1 MVDDTKAGSAA
12 EFMSGVRESI
22 RQDFDQ
28 EYDERMFAAREQ
40 IRQAQDY
47 ADGLRICANTEREQL
62 TARMAEYRRGKWYH
76 VGAVVTSACS
86 GFVMGYLTQKNLDLR
101 VRGVPAMAIAGLP
114 GIVGGGMLDEGVATR
129 AALSVG
135 GTMFS
140 VGTITYALCNPPPPE
155 EPKS

>member
-1 MVDDTKAGSAA
+1 
-12 EFMSGVRESI
+12 
-22 RQDFDQ
+22 
-28 EYDERMFAAREQ
+28 
-40 IRQAQDY
+40 
-47 ADGLRICANTEREQL
+47 
-62 TARMAEYRRGKWYH
+62 MAEYRRGKWYH

-129 AALSVG
+129 AALAVG

>member
-1 MVDDTKAGSAA
+1 MAEDTKADSAA
-12 EFMSGVRESI
+12 AFMSGVRDSI
-22 RQDFDQ
+22 RQELDQ
-28 EYDERMFAAREQ
+28 EYDERMFAVREQ
-40 IRQAQDY
+40 IRQARDY
-47 ADGLRICANTEREQL
+47 ADGMRICASTEREQL

-86 GFVMGYLTQKNLDLR
+86 GFVMGYLAQKNLDLR

-114 GIVGGGMLDEGVATR
+114 GIVSGGMLDEGVATR
-129 AALSVG
+129 AALAVG

-140 VGTITYALCNPPPPE
+140 VGTVTYALCNPPPPE

>member
-1 MVDDTKAGSAA
+1 MVDDTKPDSAA
-12 EFMSGVRESI
+12 AFMSGVRDSI
-22 RQDFDQ
+22 RQELEQ
-28 EYDERMFAAREQ
+28 EYGERLLAAREQ

-47 ADGLRICANTEREQL
+47 ADAQHICASTEREQM
-62 TARMAEYRRGKWYH
+62 TARMAEYRRGRWYH

-86 GFVMGYLTQKNLDLR
+86 GFVMGYLAQKNLDLR

-114 GIVGGGMLDEGVATR
+114 GIVGGSLLDESVATR
-129 AALSVG
+129 AALAVG

-140 VGTITYALCNPPPPE
+140 VGTVTYALCNPLPPE

>member
-1 MVDDTKAGSAA
+1 MAEDTKADSAA
-12 EFMSGVRESI
+12 AFMSGVRDSI
-22 RQDFDQ
+22 RQELDQ
-28 EYDERMFAAREQ
+28 EYDERMFAVREQ
-40 IRQAQDY
+40 IRQARDY
-47 ADGLRICANTEREQL
+47 ADGMRICASTEREQL

-86 GFVMGYLTQKNLDLR
+86 GFVMGYLAQKNLDLR

-114 GIVGGGMLDEGVATR
+114 GIIGGGMLDEGVATR
-129 AALSVG
+129 AALAVG

-140 VGTITYALCNPPPPE
+140 VGTVTYALCNPPPPE